1 MQEASPGRQERH
13 RERPVVAVRVM
24 RNFTPVAPEAALLQG
39 LVTFTEDHRVGGP
52 SVAFRDE
59 RRS

>member
-1 MQEASPGRQERH
+1 
-13 RERPVVAVRVM
+13 M